1 MTRKE
6 KEQLARK
13 EMILKAAKE
22 EFAKDGYDHASM
34 NVIAKKA
41 EFTKRTLYKYFI
53 DKADL
58 YLSVLLVIYSD
69 LYEELSDLD
78 FEEQSGFSQIKM
90 IAYGFHHYYMNNFED
105 FKIMYDIG
113 KVRQLTDN
121 EKILQFVKI
130 DQEITQIIVEC
141 IIRGQKDSSITNNQ
155 PANDLAVHL
164 KFMLTAVFNQLT
176 VTGESFTK
184 HIGKTQE
191 NFTNELIGLILLPLK
206 C

>member
-1 MTRKE
+1 LTRKE
-6 KEQLARK
+6 KEQQLRK
-13 EMILKAAKE
+13 NLILKAAKE

-34 NVIAKKA
+34 NVIAKNA

-58 YLSVLLVIYSD
+58 YLSVLLEIYSD
-69 LYEELSDLD
+69 LYKELSDLD
-78 FEEQSGFSQIKM
+78 FEGQTGFHQIKM
-90 IAYGFHHYYMNNFED
+90 IVYGFHHYYMTNFED

-130 DQEITQIIVEC
+130 DREITQIIIEC
-141 IIRGQKDSSITNNQ
+141 IIKGQTDGSITNNQ

>member
-6 KEQLARK
+6 TEQLLRK
-13 EMILKAAKE
+13 NLILKAAKE

-58 YLSVLLVIYSD
+58 YLSVLLEIYSD
-69 LYEELSDLD
+69 LYQGLCALGLD
-78 FEEQSGFSQIKM
+78 GQSGYHQVERIVYAFNR
-90 IAYGFHHYYMNNFED
+90 YYKQNFGD

-113 KVRQLTDN
+113 KVRQSSDN
-121 EKILQFVKI
+121 EKILQFVTI
-130 DQEITQIIVEC
+130 DQKITKIIVEC
-141 IIRGQKDSSITNNQ
+141 IIKGQKDGSITNHH
-155 PANDLAVHL
+155 PAIDLAVNL
-164 KFMLTAVFNQLT
+164 KFMLTALFNQLT
-176 VTGESFTK
+176 ITGESYTK

-191 NFTNELIGLILLPLK
+191 NFIHELMEMILSHLR